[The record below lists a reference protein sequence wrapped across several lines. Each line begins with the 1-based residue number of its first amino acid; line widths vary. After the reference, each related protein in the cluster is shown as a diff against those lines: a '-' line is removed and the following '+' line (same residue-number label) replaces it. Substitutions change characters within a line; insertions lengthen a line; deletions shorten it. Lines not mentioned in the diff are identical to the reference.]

1 MEDKNFIGIPLPG
14 EEDKKQLVQDNTSS
28 NLPPLNLNSTDK
40 LRSVTS
46 GASFSGY
53 EEQSFVPLYT
63 SEKLTEIKTRLEA
76 YLQEEGIDVENPIDP
91 PEFLIEVNGVPAL
104 PIGDLSLIT
113 GVKKTGKST
122 TYQVLAAVLLGEE
135 GRWGPIVRTLQD
147 PRIVIF
153 DSEQARYH
161 AQKANMRILRM
172 AGLPQKNNFSKL
184 RYVPL
189 RKLSYEGRQ
198 QVIADYLEVYRP
210 NVVVIDGIV
219 DMITDF
225 NSIEESKPFVDKLMA
240 WATYY
245 QCCMIG
251 LIHTSKSMPDEPR
264 GHLGAFGVEK
274 AYMTIE
280 TKKDK
285 WSIFTVSTQCSR
297 GEEMPEW
304 HFKHDGEDIV
314 PADNDFA
321 LHQKESNSNRSDT
334 MKMKAEKVYQQ
345 NVNKVLD
352 LIKNHGNSIT
362 KAFLVKLIEETEGL
376 GQKSTAAYNLLNKM
390 KDDDKI
396 IFGEGSIVT
405 LASE

>member
-1 MEDKNFIGIPLPG
+1 METDVLNSNLDEKNN
-14 EEDKKQLVQDNTSS
+14 EKKQLSN
-28 NLPPLNLNSTDK
+28 NLPELNDG
-40 LRSVTS
+40 VPI
-46 GASFSGY
+46 AAVIGY
-53 EEQSFVPLYT
+53 EEQSFIPIYT
-63 SEKLTEIKTRLEA
+63 DKQREEMKLRLEA

-113 GVKKTGKST
+113 GMKKTGKST

-135 GRWGPIVRTLQD
+135 GRWGPIVRTLKD

-172 AGLPQKNNFSKL
+172 AGLPQKNIYDRL

-189 RKLSYEGRQ
+189 RMLSYEGRQ
-198 QVIADYLEVYRP
+198 QVIADYLETYRP
-210 NVVVIDGIV
+210 NVVIIDGIV

-240 WATYY
+240 WATHY
-245 QCCMIG
+245 QCCVIG
-251 LIHTSKSMPDEPR
+251 LIHTSKTVPDEPR

-280 TKKDK
+280 TKKGQL
-285 WSIFTVSTQCSR
+285 SIFTVGTHSCR

-304 HFKHDGEDIV
+304 HFKYDGEDIV
-314 PADNDFA
+314 LADEDAKLYRKETNNKISNAMKEKADEA
-321 LHQKESNSNRSDT
+321 YQKN
-334 MKMKAEKVYQQ
+334 AA
-345 NVNKVLD
+345 KVLD
-352 LIKNHGNSIT
+352 LLKGNNGSMM
-362 KAFLVKLIEETEGL
+362 KSHLVKLIQETKGL
-376 GQKSTAAYNLLNKM
+376 GQQKTAAYNLLKKM
-390 KDDDKI
+390 AMDKKI
-396 IFGEGSIVT
+396 SDNANCITI
-405 LASE
+405 ASE

>member
-46 GASFSGY
+46 SASFSGY
-53 EEQSFVPLYT
+53 EEQSFIPLYT
-63 SEKLTEIKTRLEA
+63 DKQREEIKSRLEA
-76 YLQEEGIDVENPIDP
+76 YLQAEGIDVENPIDP
-91 PEFLIEVNGVPAL
+91 PKCLIEVNGIPAL
-104 PIGDLSLIT
+104 PIGDFSLIT
-113 GVKKTGKST
+113 GEKKTGKST
-122 TYQVLAAVLLGEE
+122 TYQVLSSVLLGNE
-135 GRWGPIVRTLQD
+135 GKWGPIVRTIED

-172 AGLPQKNNFSKL
+172 AGLPQKNIYDRL
-184 RYVPL
+184 RYIPL

-198 QVIADYLEVYRP
+198 QVIADYLETYHP
-210 NVVVIDGIV
+210 TVVIIDGIV

-225 NSIEESKPFVDKLMA
+225 NSIEESKPFIDKLMA
-240 WATYY
+240 WGTHY
-245 QCCMIG
+245 QCCVIG

-280 TKKDK
+280 VKKDQ
-285 WSIFTVSTQCSR
+285 WSIFTVGTQSSR

-304 HFKHDGEDIV
+304 HFKHDGDDIV
-314 PADNDFA
+314 SADDDA
-321 LHQKESNSNRSDT
+321 EIHRKESNDKRRET
-334 MKMKAEKVYQQ
+334 MKKKADEKYRQDA
-345 NVNKVLD
+345 NKVID
-352 LIKNHGNSIT
+352 LIKGAGGT
-362 KAFLVKLIEETEGL
+362 VKKANLVKLIEETEGL
-376 GQKSTAAYNLLNKM
+376 GQKSTAAYGLIKQM
-390 KDDDKI
+390 AEDEKITYDKNSCI
-396 IFGEGSIVT
+396 TI
-405 LASE
+405 ASE